1 MRRFSAQGSRDR
13 SARPAETDRVLAG
26 LAAGSLEPWVEKRR
40 MARQVVDLY
49 HGPGAGEAAEARFDQ
64 VHREHELPDEIEELS
79 IPQDAIRDGA
89 VFLPRLLAGLG
100 LASSNSEARRLLE
113 QGGVR
118 LDGEP
123 VGGEEA
129 RPEVLR
135 GHVLQVGRRRFVR
148 LRSRRS

>member
-1 MRRFSAQGSRDR
+1 
-13 SARPAETDRVLAG
+13 
-26 LAAGSLEPWVEKRR
+26 

-49 HGPGAGEAAEARFDQ
+49 HGAEAGDAAEARFDQ
-64 VHREHELPDEIEELS
+64 VHREHELPDEIDEL
-79 IPQDAIRDGA
+79 PVPEDAVRDG
-89 VFLPRLLAGLG
+89 VVYLPRLLVGLG

-123 VGGEEA
+123 LGGEEV
-129 RPEVLR
+129 RPETLR

-148 LRSRRS
+148 LR